1 MQNKLT
7 KDEVLNHFNILYD
20 DLPKSIQLQLDK
32 FFPIQYNE
40 LNSEQYNEYYELCL
54 KMLNK
59 KLEVDMTDMSNLK
72 VDKIVD
78 LTKIEGPL

>member
-1 MQNKLT
+1 MT
-7 KDEVLNHFNILYD
+7 D
-20 DLPKSIQLQLDK
+20 DGIKAAGKSEKTADVYGLLRDVK
-32 FFPIQYNE
+32 P
-40 LNSEQYNEYYELCL
+40 
-54 KMLNK
+54 NK